1 MSKKMSSLPSQE
13 KNLEGKQEGN
23 PMHTVRQKSGVY
35 YFQRKVPIDLISDF
49 DKTKF
54 EFSLRTKDRETA
66 KAKARLKSVEL
77 DAKFQAIRRQRE
89 RLQAISNSDMQVIA
103 MNEANY
109 QFDQIEK
116 GISGKVLSERE
127 TLIDDLTLIRVQYSD
142 ALDGNPNELK
152 SLAWQIDELKERHL
166 VPKNL
171 PEDKEQRLVYYW
183 LKNMVEVYT
192 RFLNEHS
199 KPWEQTHA
207 ERLDLSHAKVPAL
220 GQAAEEYLEDIR
232 NDKTKS
238 RNPKYMDRPT
248 IAARALVAVLGKETK
263 LKDIR
268 YKQLRSIRDLLIR
281 FPSNVGKK
289 KETRDL
295 PLEEVFKLIP
305 SGKFDH
311 LPSLSPTTTNGYMQ
325 KIKELLDFAV
335 RNDWIMSNPYDPKL
349 LISDEVKQAE
359 KRLAFTNEQLR
370 KILNNKQED
379 DFYKWATRLSLSL
392 GLRLNEICQ
401 LEKANFQEVDNILCV
416 QIASLEGQRAKTK
429 SSRRTLPIPQKILDL
444 GFTEWLDTRPKKGII
459 FNLSSERSGGYL
471 SSKISQEF
479 NRSLVP
485 LGIRKPAGN
494 GQQPYTFHSFRHTF
508 RDAFRAKAQ
517 QIPKEIAEIL
527 GGWTVDKMS
536 VADNYG
542 SGLPVAEKKRY
553 LDLIE
558 FEAF

>member
-1 MSKKMSSLPSQE
+1 
-13 KNLEGKQEGN
+13 
-23 PMHTVRQKSGVY
+23 MHTVRQETGVY
-35 YFQRKVPIDLISDF
+35 YYQRRIPLDLQADF
-49 DKTKF
+49 GKTKLG
-54 EFSLRTKDRETA
+54 FSLRTKDRETA
-66 KAKARLKSVEL
+66 KAKARLHSVEL

-89 RLQAISNSDMQVIA
+89 RLQAISDSDLQVIA

-116 GISGKVLSERE
+116 DISGKVLSERE
-127 TLIDDLTLIRVQYSD
+127 NLIDDLSIAKEQYSD

-152 SLAWQIDELKERHL
+152 HLTWQLDELKERHL

-171 PEDKEQRLVYYW
+171 PKDKEQRLVFYW
-183 LKNMVEVYT
+183 LRNMVEVYT
-192 RFLNEHS
+192 RFLNEYS
-199 KPWEQTHA
+199 KPWEQKRA
-207 ERLDLSHAKVPAL
+207 NKIDISHARVPEL

-232 NDKTKS
+232 NDKTKY
-238 RNPKYMDRPT
+238 RNPKYMDKPMV
-248 IAARALVAVLGKETK
+248 AARALVAMLGAETK

-268 YKQLRSIRDLLIR
+268 YKELRIFRDLLIR
-281 FPSNVGKK
+281 FPSNVNLKR
-289 KETRDL
+289 ETRNL

-311 LPSLSPTTTNGYMQ
+311 LPSLSPKTVNAYMQ
-325 KIKELLDFAV
+325 KVKELLDFAV

-349 LISDEVKQAE
+349 LISDEVKRAE
-359 KRLAFTNEQLR
+359 KRLAFTSEQLQ
-370 KILNNKQED
+370 KILRNRQED
-379 DFYKWATRLSLSL
+379 DFFKWGTRLALGM

-416 QIASLEGQRAKTK
+416 KIASLEGQRAKTK
-429 SSRRTLPIPQKILDL
+429 ASRRTLPIPQKILDL
-444 GFTEWLDTRPKKGII
+444 GFEEWLATRPNKGLI
-459 FNLSSERSGGYL
+459 FNLSSESSGGYL

-479 NRSLVP
+479 NRTLVP
-485 LGIRKPAGN
+485 LGIRKPDGN

-517 QIPKEIAEIL
+517 EIPKEIAEIL
-527 GGWTVDKMS
+527 GGWTVDKVS
-536 VADNYG
+536 VADDYG

-553 LDLIE
+553 LDMIE

>member
-1 MSKKMSSLPSQE
+1 
-13 KNLEGKQEGN
+13 
-23 PMHTVRQKSGVY
+23 MHTVRQKTGVY
-35 YFQRKVPIDLISDF
+35 YFQRKVPLDLQSDLG
-49 DKTKF
+49 KVKF

-89 RLQAISNSDMQVIA
+89 RLQEISDSDLQVIA

-116 GISGKVLSERE
+116 NISGKVLSERE
-127 TLIDDLTLIRVQYSD
+127 SLIDNLTLVREQYSD
-142 ALDGNPNELK
+142 ALDGNQSELK
-152 SLAWQIDELKERHL
+152 HFAWQIDELKERHL

-171 PEDKEQRLVYYW
+171 PNDKEERLVYHW

-192 RFLNEHS
+192 RFLSEYS
-199 KPWEQTHA
+199 KPWEQKRA
-207 ERLDLSHAKVPAL
+207 DKLDISHAKVPAL

-232 NDKTKS
+232 NDKTKK

-248 IAARALVAVLGKETK
+248 VAARALVAVLGKETK

-268 YKQLRSIRDLLIR
+268 YKQLRTIRDLLIR

-305 SGKFDH
+305 TGQFDH
-311 LPSLSPTTTNGYMQ
+311 LPILSPATANGYMQ
-325 KIKELLDFAV
+325 KVKELLDFAV
-335 RNDWIMSNPYDPKL
+335 RNDWIMSSPYDPKL
-349 LISDEVKQAE
+349 LVSDEVKQAE
-359 KRLAFTNEQLR
+359 KRLAFTTEQLR
-370 KILNNKQED
+370 KIFRNKQED
-379 DFYKWATRLSLSL
+379 DFYKWATRLSLSM

-401 LEKANFQEVDNILCV
+401 LEKANFQEVDDILCV

-444 GFTEWLDTRPKKGII
+444 GFEDWLASRPDKGII
-459 FNLSSERSGGYL
+459 FNLSSKRSVGYL

-479 NRSLVP
+479 NRTLVP
-485 LGIRKPAGN
+485 MGIRKPDGN

-508 RDAFRAKAQ
+508 RDAFRTKAQ

-527 GGWTVDKMS
+527 GGWTVDKVS

-542 SGLPVAEKKRY
+542 SGLPVVEKKRY

-558 FEAF
+558 FEEF